1 MDADMIDAISQL
13 LYRFPSNPVEL
24 ACLWIV
30 VLAAV
35 VVTSTLVYDS
45 LAEL

>member
-1 MDADMIDAISQL
+1 MDSLFRL
-13 LYRFPSNPVEL
+13 LLDFPANPVEL

-35 VVTSTLVYDS
+35 VVTSTLAYDS
-45 LAEL
+45 LADT